1 MKKQIKNILK
11 EGSSKNPKLDQGIG
25 RTVSILKKSYPFI
38 LDWEYHN
45 GVEYETFVDI
55 ILICDLEK
63 TAEFYDNPIDGYL
76 KENGWIYN
84 RKLPYPFYVLEM
96 YGEMDSTEKYEL
108 YRPIRNDFEE
118 IYDFVPEDYKQP
130 GLYGVKSIN
139 IEGFL
144 FKDKSEI
151 VEQKRPLKD
160 SKRKIIELIL
170 ETIILPEYEGIIC
183 GFDVKSPQDKL
194 DIDNKRRFEGYSVTT
209 IFIGDKVN
217 KTTYEGIMNNIWDT
231 IYNQTDIPIALYSK
245 NVSSCK
251 EGLNEQKQSNYLD
264 IINGIVEP
272 YRGLDHVCDVEVLY
286 DSEDDFYVVTTWFD
300 SSQFGNIPDNYAR
313 NIRKE
318 IKTEINN
325 YLPIP
330 NVYIGSGGTP
340 HCKKFN

>member
-1 MKKQIKNILK
+1 MKNILK
-11 EGSSKNPKLDQGIG
+11 EGPSKNPKLDQGIE

-38 LDWEYHN
+38 LDWEYNN
-45 GVEYETFVDI
+45 GVEYESFVDI

-76 KENGWIYN
+76 KESGFIYN

-96 YGEMDSTEKYEL
+96 YGEMDTTEKYEL
-108 YRPIRNDFEE
+108 YRPIKNDFEE
-118 IYDFVPEDYKQP
+118 IYDFVPEDYKQT
-130 GLYGVKSIN
+130 GSYGIKDIN

-144 FKDKSEI
+144 FKDKGEI
-151 VEQKRPLKD
+151 VEQRPPLKD
-160 SKRKIIELIL
+160 SERKIIELIL
-170 ETIILPEYEGIIC
+170 ETIILPEYEDIIC
-183 GFDVKSPQDKL
+183 GFDVKSPQDRL
-194 DIDNKRRFEGYSVTT
+194 DINNKRRFEAYSVTT
-209 IFIGDKVN
+209 IFIGGKGN
-217 KTTYEGIMNNIWDT
+217 KTMYEGIMDDIWDT
-231 IYNQTDIPIALYSK
+231 IYSQTDIAIDLYSEY
-245 NVSSCK
+245 VSSCK

-272 YRGLDHVCDVEVLY
+272 YRGLDYVCDVEVLY

-300 SSQFGNIPDNYAR
+300 SSQFGNLPDNYTK

-340 HCKKFN
+340 NCKKSNQN